1 MEDLLSISEIRSRI
15 GQKIRVAG
23 WVHDVRLLGGIN
35 FVLLRNRE
43 GIIQLTTPKK
53 SVTQEILDAVSSL
66 HPEDV
71 ILCTGLVKDSKIARN
86 GFEIIPDSIT
96 VLIRVGN
103 TAPTRS
109 PWYNGRQSRHEV
121 RVADAGPEETGDDRP
136 LQGGGRPD
144 LRDGVLS
151 PPGRLHPGLHPQH
164 PGGNLGGWLRGIQD
178 RLLRQARVPAPGPT
192 APQAAR
198 HGRRAGQGLRPR
210 RELAGRAFAHPAAHE
225 RAQDDRCPRCRS
237 SPTSGTPCASRKG

>member
-71 ILCTGLVKDSKIARN
+71 IICTGLVKDSKIARN

-96 VLIRVGN
+96 VLSASATPLPLDPRGITDAN
-103 TAPTRS
+103 LDTRFE
-109 PWYNGRQSRHEV
+109 WR
-121 RVADAGPEETGDDRP
+121 T
-136 LQGGGRPD
+136 LD
-144 LRDGVLS
+144 LRRPETTALFKVEAALIYGM
-151 PPGRLHPGLHPQH
+151 
-164 PGGNLGGWLRGIQD
+164 
-178 RLLRQARVPAPGPT
+178 AP
-192 APQAAR
+192 R
-198 HGRRAGQGLRPR
+198 Y
-210 RELAGRAFAHPAAHE
+210 
-225 RAQDDRCPRCRS
+225 
-237 SPTSGTPCASRKG
+237 SR